1 MTTTPPATDVLR
13 SLELERAGREVLHR
27 YQRLVD
33 AKDLD
38 ALADLVTDDVLLV
51 RHDGERS
58 GREAFLDL
66 YRRFAESDVTTA
78 QHMASNVEVSELEA
92 GADDVRLRVDSC
104 FLAITTH
111 ESGEA
116 RMMWGRYSDDVV
128 RRGEQWLV
136 AAKRI
141 ALLRTALVDE
151 AALVS
156 PHVDSFG
163 PRHAFDS
170 EEK

>member
-1 MTTTPPATDVLR
+1 MTTTDVLR
-13 SLELERAGREVLHR
+13 TLELERAGKEVLHR

-38 ALADLVTDDVLLV
+38 GLADLVTDDVVLS
-51 RHDGERS
+51 RHDGERQ
-58 GREAFLDL
+58 GREVFLDL

-78 QHMASNVEVSELEA
+78 QHMASNVEVVELDP
-92 GADDVRLRVDSC
+92 GDDDVRLRVDSC

-111 ESGEA
+111 VSGEA
-116 RMMWGRYSDDVV
+116 RLMWGRYSDDVV
-128 RRGEQWLV
+128 RRGERWLV

-151 AALVS
+151 DSLVS